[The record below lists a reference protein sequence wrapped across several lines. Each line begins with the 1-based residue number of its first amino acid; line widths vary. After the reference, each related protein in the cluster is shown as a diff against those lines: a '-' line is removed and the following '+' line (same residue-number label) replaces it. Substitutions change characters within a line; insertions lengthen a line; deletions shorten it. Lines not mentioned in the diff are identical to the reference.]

1 MEGYH
6 LIAFAAKERR
16 LLPHETHDYHVSISL
31 ATCCTLYPI
40 AVHGQEELSGQFPVN
55 GRSTFESGHSSIPSD
70 LRPCTHKRATNES
83 AIFSARVYPV
93 QDFSLFIV

>member
-1 MEGYH
+1 MEDYH

-40 AVHGQEELSGQFPVN
+40 AVHGQEESTANFQLMAGQPLKAAIHRSPVICGHAPMSGRRTSLQFLVLGSIPCMI
-55 GRSTFESGHSSIPSD
+55 SHSS
-70 LRPCTHKRATNES
+70 
-83 AIFSARVYPV
+83 
-93 QDFSLFIV
+93 